1 MRKTRTAFDRPLRTI
16 RFDRPGAGLDAAAWV
31 AVRSEVCRWTVAG
44 CAAVRGR
51 AGDFLDV
58 VTLHQARPEDLAG
71 GELVVF
77 HKHLAERFP
86 DDAKLLWQPE

>member
-1 MRKTRTAFDRPLRTI
+1 MRRTRTAFDRPLRTI
-16 RFDRPGAGLDAAAWV
+16 RFDRPDAGLDPAAWV

-44 CAAVRGR
+44 CAAVRRRDGAFADIAALCR
-51 AGDFLDV
+51 
-58 VTLHQARPEDLAG
+58 ARPEDLAG
-71 GELVVF
+71 AELVVF